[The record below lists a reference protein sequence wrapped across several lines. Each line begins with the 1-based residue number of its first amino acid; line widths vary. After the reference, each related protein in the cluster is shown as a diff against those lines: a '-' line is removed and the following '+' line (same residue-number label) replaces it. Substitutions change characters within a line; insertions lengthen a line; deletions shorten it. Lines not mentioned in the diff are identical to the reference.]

1 MHHHEHFSI
10 ICYRTNRNK
19 SRQWWRRLGR
29 RRAFLK
35 ACCNMPNA
43 DIRATWATTLM
54 MITITGLP
62 NGRCEPWSQVF
73 LDTGCEFLYVCW
85 LFTRSLWWW
94 TLASPGWFIIGY
106 HRVLVIQ
113 FELESSRSLFSHLS
127 DLVYYTSTKLTLT
140 ISYTVNCETLLRF
153 SIKALLK
160 EMEAEEA
167 MVNTPAVPWKSG
179 VCWEQ
184 RIRRRLSTFVRVER
198 NAWGKQ
204 MAMNDTS
211 RMNRVA
217 TFL

>member
-1 MHHHEHFSI
+1 MFGADAPSWTFSI
-10 ICYRTNRNK
+10 ICYRTNGNK

-54 MITITGLP
+54 MITITGLL

-94 TLASPGWFIIGY
+94 TLASPGWFLISY

-113 FELESSRSLFSHLS
+113 FELESSIKIPFFPPLRSSLLHLNK
-127 DLVYYTSTKLTLT
+127 TH
-140 ISYTVNCETLLRF
+140 SYNLLHC
-153 SIKALLK
+153 KLLK
-160 EMEAEEA
+160 L
-167 MVNTPAVPWKSG
+167 
-179 VCWEQ
+179 CWDF
-184 RIRRRLSTFVRVER
+184 LSRPY
-198 NAWGKQ
+198 
-204 MAMNDTS
+204 
-211 RMNRVA
+211 
-217 TFL
+217 